1 MTAAPFDSPPCLPSL
16 SSRTHT
22 APVHVSRQGDET
34 SDLDVQLIRQMADGN
49 ESAMAMFYDRHS
61 ACLYGLA
68 LKILRDEYDAQDVLQ
83 DSLVT
88 VWKKSET
95 FDPRLCSPLGWA
107 TMILRNKAI
116 DYLRSRERR
125 QKRLERA
132 KAEFWISDDM
142 DDGSAGEPVR
152 REHRNLVRQALTKL
166 RPEQR
171 RMLDLAFFSGLSHA
185 EISERLR
192 APLGTVK
199 TVIRRSLIELRSQL
213 QLAF

>member
-1 MTAAPFDSPPCLPSL
+1 M
-16 SSRTHT
+16 
-22 APVHVSRQGDET
+22 Q
-34 SDLDVQLIRQMADGN
+34 QMARGD

-68 LKILRDEYDAQDVLQ
+68 LKMLRDEHDAQDVLQ

-88 VWKKSET
+88 LWNKADT
-95 FDPRLCSPLGWA
+95 FDPELCSPLGWA
-107 TMILRNKAI
+107 TMLLRNKAI

-132 KAEFWISDDM
+132 KAEFWISDDL

-152 REHRNLVRQALTKL
+152 REHRTLVHEALTRL
-166 RPEQR
+166 RPDQR

-199 TVIRRSLIELRSQL
+199 TVIRRALIELRSQL
-213 QLAF
+213 QLTFCA

>member
-1 MTAAPFDSPPCLPSL
+1 M
-16 SSRTHT
+16 R
-22 APVHVSRQGDET
+22 
-34 SDLDVQLIRQMADGN
+34 LIREMAVGK
-49 ESAMAMFYDRHS
+49 ETAMAVFFDRHS
-61 ACLYGLA
+61 ACLHGLA
-68 LKILRDEYDAQDVLQ
+68 LKILRDEQDAQDVLQ

-88 VWKKSET
+88 LWKKSKS
-95 FDPRLCSPLGWA
+95 FDPALCSPLGWA

-116 DYLRSRERR
+116 DLLRGKERR
-125 QKRLERA
+125 KKRLERA
-132 KAEFWISDDM
+132 RTEFWISADL

-152 REHRNLVRQALTKL
+152 REHRNLVRGALARL

-199 TVIRRSLIELRSQL
+199 TVIRRSLIELRGEL
-213 QLAF
+213 QNVF